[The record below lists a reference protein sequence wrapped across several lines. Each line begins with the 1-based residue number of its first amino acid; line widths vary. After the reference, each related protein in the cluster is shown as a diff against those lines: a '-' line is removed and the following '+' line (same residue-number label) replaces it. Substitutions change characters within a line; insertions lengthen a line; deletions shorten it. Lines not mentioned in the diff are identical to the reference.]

1 MRPACRV
8 FETADLAA
16 VIKFK
21 ERHFRKIHLFSAKQ
35 NELQEKYYVAE
46 AKRQETLR
54 LMDVE
59 GILSPKLN
67 FFINLTLV

>member
-1 MRPACRV
+1 M
-8 FETADLAA
+8 
-16 VIKFK
+16 VIDD
-21 ERHFRKIHLFSAKQ
+21 ELNIYISAKQ

-59 GILSPKLN
+59 G
-67 FFINLTLV
+67 